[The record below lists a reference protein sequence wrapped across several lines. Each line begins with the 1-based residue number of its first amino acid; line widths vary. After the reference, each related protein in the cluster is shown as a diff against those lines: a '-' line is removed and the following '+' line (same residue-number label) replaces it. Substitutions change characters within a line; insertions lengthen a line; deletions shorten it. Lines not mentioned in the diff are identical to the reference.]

1 MSHHTFRYLTT
12 DLAGSQREVNY
23 FSELSLFCFPLKC
36 LKSKFFSAINCNVKT
51 SNELFGT
58 QANYH
63 TYKAKVKR

>member
-36 LKSKFFSAINCNVKT
+36 LKSKFVQP